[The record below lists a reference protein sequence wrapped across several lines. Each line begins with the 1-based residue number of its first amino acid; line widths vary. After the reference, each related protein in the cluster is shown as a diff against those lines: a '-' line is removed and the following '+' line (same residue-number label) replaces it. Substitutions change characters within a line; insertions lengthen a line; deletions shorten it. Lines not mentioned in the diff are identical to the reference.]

1 MIDFKGEVKERWGET
16 EAYKEHLQKTTDY
29 TDKKWHTVN
38 EGLMEIF
45 SCFAK
50 CMSNGYSADSNES
63 QALVNELK
71 AYITENYYTCKKEIL
86 AELGQMY
93 IEDERFKNNIDKYA
107 KGTAEFVSKAIEKY
121 CK

>member
-16 EAYKEHLQKTTDY
+16 EAYKEHLQKTADY
-29 TDKKWHTVN
+29 TDKKWQTVN
-38 EGLMEIF
+38 DGLMEIF
-45 SCFAK
+45 SGFAK

-86 AELGQMY
+86 FF
-93 IEDERFKNNIDKYA
+93 I
-107 KGTAEFVSKAIEKY
+107 S
-121 CK
+121 